1 MINKCK
7 QNVRYKPFEW
17 ADLTLIIQFDF
28 CPQCKY
34 FYTCYAL
41 DEVIQEYEGKPIVV
55 RGQSNYI
62 SADCGKD
69 LIDNSGGE
77 LNGI

>member
-17 ADLTLIIQFDF
+17 ADITLIIQFDF
-28 CPQCKY
+28 CPKCKY
-34 FYTCYAL
+34 FANCYAL
-41 DEVIQEYEGKPIVV
+41 DEVAQEYDGKPMVV

-62 SADCGKD
+62 SRDCGKY
-69 LIDNSGGE
+69 LISEDTE
-77 LNGI
+77 

>member
-1 MINKCK
+1 MIDGCK

-28 CPQCKY
+28 CPKCVY
-34 FYTCYAL
+34 FGSCYDM
-41 DEVIQEYEGKPIVV
+41 DELAQQYDGKPITIKGES
-55 RGQSNYI
+55 RYI

-69 LIDNSGGE
+69 LKGGE
-77 LNGI
+77 DDE